1 MMVQVVQDD
10 VHERVELKF
19 LPTRERVGSIKER
32 QRDELWCERMDVLIQ
47 GSRVNPR
54 QSMEDQREK
63 STCYEEDAAKTTVYE
78 EIVSV
83 DVEEASQPV
92 SYS

>member
-1 MMVQVVQDD
+1 MW
-10 VHERVELKF
+10 E
-19 LPTRERVGSIKER
+19 G
-32 QRDELWCERMDVLIQ
+32 
-47 GSRVNPR
+47 GRVNPR